1 MEWLMT
7 SAAAVPAIPAHP
19 ATTTYHAT
27 PTTYHA
33 TPTTYHATPTIAEN
47 AVHKVNSAVT
57 EDALAFVTHAA
68 PIITNGWG
76 PIVAVPIYA
85 RGI

>member
-1 MEWLMT
+1 MWLSAMEGIDGM
-7 SAAAVPAIPAHP
+7 SSAAVPAH
-19 ATTTYHAT
+19 HA
-27 PTTYHA
+27 TTYHA

-57 EDALAFVTHAA
+57 KGALAFVTHTV

-76 PIVAVPIYA
+76 PVVVMPIYA
-85 RGI
+85 REI